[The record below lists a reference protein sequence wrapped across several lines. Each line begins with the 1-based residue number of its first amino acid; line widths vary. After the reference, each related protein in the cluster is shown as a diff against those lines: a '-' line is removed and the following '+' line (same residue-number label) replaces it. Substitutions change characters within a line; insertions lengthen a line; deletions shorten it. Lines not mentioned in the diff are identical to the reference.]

1 MAAKRQL
8 EAAPL
13 RKSAIGSTPVR
24 SRDTVRPIVDFE
36 LRHLRYFVAVA
47 EELHFTRAAKR
58 LHLAQPALSTQI
70 RQLEDRLGVSLLRR
84 TSRSVELTE
93 AGRVFYADAKAIVEK
108 FEEAVFHARAAANL
122 ART

>member
-1 MAAKRQL
+1 
-8 EAAPL
+8 
-13 RKSAIGSTPVR
+13 
-24 SRDTVRPIVDFE
+24 
-36 LRHLRYFVAVA
+36 VAVA

-70 RQLEDRLGVSLLRR
+70 RQLEDRVGVSLLTR

-108 FEEAVFHARAAANL
+108 FEEAVFHARAAARL
-122 ART
+122 ARA